1 MSSYNRI
8 LRERRD
14 AMQNN
19 DDHDDRVLRYR
30 TDQQILNSVTPN
42 EDELDIF
49 FNNHEE
55 DTDSSSSFRN
65 MSLSPSYNTRRRS
78 PSSYTFMS
86 SEESRDKRDELIED
100 KKDRRDKL
108 KILKRKIAEKKKY
121 HNATRKIQNTYKKYL
136 SKKNKKNNEKGDECL
151 ILGGKRKKNKRK
163 KTKRKK
169 NKRRKTSRRY
179 KR

>member
-1 MSSYNRI
+1 MSNYNRI

-14 AMQNN
+14 AMQN
-19 DDHDDRVLRYR
+19 DDDDRVLRCR
-30 TDQQILNSVTPN
+30 TDQQILNSVTPV
-42 EDELDIF
+42 EDELEIF
-49 FNNHEE
+49 FNNNQE

-65 MSLSPSYNTRRRS
+65 MSLSPSYNTRRTS

-86 SEESRDKRDELIED
+86 SEEGRDRRNQLIEE
-100 KKDRRDKL
+100 KEDRKNKL
-108 KILKRKIAEKKKY
+108 KILKRKIAQKKY
-121 HNATRKIQNTYKKYL
+121 NNATRKIQNAYKKYL

-151 ILGGKRKKNKRK
+151 ILGGKKKRNKRK

>member
-1 MSSYNRI
+1 MSYYNRI

-14 AMQNN
+14 AMQNY
-19 DDHDDRVLRYR
+19 DDYDDRILRYR
-30 TDQQILNSVTPN
+30 TNEQILNSVTPN
-42 EDELDIF
+42 QDELDIF
-49 FNNHEE
+49 FNNNQE
-55 DTDSSSSFRN
+55 DTDSLSSFRN

-86 SEESRDKRDELIED
+86 SEEARDKRDQLIEE
-100 KKDRRDKL
+100 KNDRRDKL
-108 KILKRKIAEKKKY
+108 KILRRKIAQKKKY
-121 HNATRKIQNTYKKYL
+121 NNATRKIQNAYKKYL
-136 SKKNKKNNEKGDECL
+136 SKKNKKCNEKNDECL

-179 KR
+179 KK